1 MDHTTP
7 ILYLCPYDIFVCVT
21 VSLRTSAHRSE
32 VSGPLELELQVFVSR
47 LMWVLR
53 VEIWSCARAANTP
66 NY

>member
-32 VSGPLELELQVFVSR
+32 VSGPLELELQVVVSTWHR
-47 LMWVLR
+47 CWELNSSPVKNSM
-53 VEIWSCARAANTP
+53 
-66 NY
+66 